1 MAVMDEVFETG
12 GAIDKTALKA
22 LSERSDLRG
31 LAHLAGHVP
40 AIFATGWLLSAAW
53 ESPWLAPA
61 LVLHGT
67 VLAFLFAPLH
77 ETIHMTAFRSRALN
91 RCVAFICGLI
101 LFLPSQY
108 FRDFH
113 FAHHRHTQ
121 DEGADP
127 ELIRPRPETLG
138 QYIRVVSGF
147 PYWSEQAQL
156 LARLAAGQVEERFI
170 PERRHRS
177 VVRETRLLV
186 GLYAVIVL
194 LSIDAGSIA
203 VIEYWLLPL
212 VFGQAV
218 LRAFLMAEHTGCLP
232 VPDMLRNSRTTRS
245 NPLVRWLVW
254 NMNHH
259 AEHHAYPA
267 LPFHALP
274 KAHRLLRDK
283 IAVQASGYIAVH
295 WSLVRR
301 LLREPIP
308 AS

>member
-1 MAVMDEVFETG
+1 
-12 GAIDKTALKA
+12 
-22 LSERSDLRG
+22 
-31 LAHLAGHVP
+31 VP
-40 AIFATGWLLSAAW
+40 T
-53 ESPWLAPA
+53 

-91 RCVAFICGLI
+91 RCVAFLCGLI

-121 DEGADP
+121 DESRDP
-127 ELIRPRPETLG
+127 ELARPKPETLG
-138 QYIRVVSGF
+138 QYLLVLSGI

-156 LARLAAGQVEERFI
+156 LLRLAAGRVTEPFI
-170 PERRHRS
+170 PERRQRS
-177 VVRETRLLV
+177 VVREARLLV
-186 GLYAVIVL
+186 CLYAVIAL

-203 VIEYWLLPL
+203 AIEYWLLPL

-218 LRAFLMAEHTGCLP
+218 LRAFLMAEHTGCPL

-245 NPLVRWLVW
+245 NPLMRWLVW
-254 NMNHH
+254 NMNFHS
-259 AEHHAYPA
+259 EHHAYPA

-295 WSLVRR
+295 WALVRR
-301 LLREPIP
+301 LLRDPIP